1 MLLNRLQSVHNTGNQ
16 RKSERMSAIALPPH
30 PRRREQAVRQPGE
43 VGHENGLRA
52 LLRSDPLDEP
62 ICGPHGPSS
71 RRPANGNGDGAGRHA
86 GDLAEQAA
94 TVQTVGAEPL
104 RDGEH
109 DLSVRHR
116 REQCRVQPLGPDRS
130 PLGMTARAE
139 VPALAGE
146 RKQVLVH
153 TRIAAD
159 AREPVLEHPV
169 GEELVSDLCD
179 DGPPGAVLAGK
190 AVVVDRLQAMQVIRH
205 QPKERRRLRTSG
217 LVDATRCRGRI
228 GHARSGTE
236 ERRVYRRLGC
246 GPSPFRCATCR
257 FDATSVWRGPNGA
270 CCCRAD
276 RPSTQGEA
284 SSGPLATEAGVR

>member
-1 MLLNRLQSVHNTGNQ
+1 MLFNRLQTVHNTGNQ
-16 RKSERMSAIALPPH
+16 RKSERLSAIALSPD

-52 LLRSDPLDEP
+52 LLRSDPVDEP

-94 TVQTVGAEPL
+94 TVQTAGAEPL

-153 TRIAAD
+153 TRIAANTY
-159 AREPVLEHPV
+159 EPVLQHA
-169 GEELVSDLCD
+169 S
-179 DGPPGAVLAGK
+179 
-190 AVVVDRLQAMQVIRH
+190 RH
-205 QPKERRRLRTSG
+205 RGCVRHALSRTGERR
-217 LVDATRCRGRI
+217 AY
-228 GHARSGTE
+228 ARYG
-236 ERRVYRRLGC
+236 G
-246 GPSPFRCATCR
+246 GPSPFRCATGHS
-257 FDATSVWRGPNGA
+257 DATSVWRGLTA
-270 CCCRAD
+270 LAA
-276 RPSTQGEA
+276 EA
-284 SSGPLATEAGVR
+284 RDS